1 MLQGLKRLEALA
13 LNFDFSPE
21 AVAQLGPLG
30 PHLTMLSY
38 AGDMTKTRSTRWL
51 ENLWCMSTAVNCR
64 TLGPGFMWC
73 VV

>member
-1 MLQGLKRLEALA
+1 VLQGLRRLEALA

-38 AGDMTKTRSTRWL
+38 AGDMTKTRSTRWVGKSMVH
-51 ENLWCMSTAVNCR
+51 EQSCR
-64 TLGPGFMWC
+64 TLGPVFTWC